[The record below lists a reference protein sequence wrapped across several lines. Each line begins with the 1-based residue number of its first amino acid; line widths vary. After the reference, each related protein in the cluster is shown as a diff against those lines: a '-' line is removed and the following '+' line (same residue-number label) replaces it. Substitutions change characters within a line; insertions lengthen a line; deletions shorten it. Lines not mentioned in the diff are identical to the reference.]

1 MTNTLA
7 AAWSTQSVDRQ
18 QQFSFWREAVC
29 EAFLQLEVDCE
40 ERRSFRGAL
49 DVRALGNLRLQR
61 VFTQRQHIRR
71 TRSGIARSDSACIYV
86 NYQSTG
92 NSIVKQRGRE
102 AQINQGEWYL
112 IDSAEPFEL
121 HHPADLASV
130 SIEIPHATIPDQLRL
145 AVQSTALAFG
155 QASGMMRLMADYMRN
170 ISENVDSLGT
180 SARDAVARNFMD
192 MLFLTLSPAAQYPEL
207 ASSCGTRRQLAAHFI
222 TQNLGRSDLSPA
234 IIAQACNCSVRTLH
248 TIFNATGMPVMQL
261 VWQKRFERAHAELG
275 SPVHRHRSI
284 ADIAL
289 GCGFSNLSHFCRYFK
304 ERMEMT
310 PSDWRGLQF
319 CGQGQL
325 R

>member
-1 MTNTLA
+1 MTVTLTDT
-7 AAWSTQSVDRQ
+7 WSTQSVDQQ

-49 DVRALGNLRLQR
+49 DVRAFGSLRLQR

-71 TRSGIARSDSACIYV
+71 TRNGIARSDSACIYV
-86 NYQSTG
+86 NYQATG

-102 AQINQGEWYL
+102 AHINPGEWYL

-121 HHPADLASV
+121 RHPADLASV
-130 SIEIPHATIPDQLRL
+130 SIEIPHAMIADQLRL

-155 QASGMMRLMADYMRN
+155 QASGMTRLMADYMRN
-170 ISENVDSLGT
+170 VSENVDSLGT
-180 SARDAVARNFMD
+180 SARSTVARNFMD
-192 MLFLTLSPAAQYPEL
+192 MLFLTLTPAGQYPEL
-207 ASSCGTRRQLAAHFI
+207 TGSCGMRRQLAEYFI
-222 TQNLGRSDLSPA
+222 AQNLGGSDLSPSM
-234 IIAQACNCSVRTLH
+234 IAQACHCSVRTLH
-248 TIFNATGMPVMQL
+248 TIFNATGMPVMQF
-261 VWQKRFERAHAELG
+261 VWQKRFERAHAEL
-275 SPVHRHRSI
+275 SSSIHRHRSI
-284 ADIAL
+284 ADIAF

-310 PSDWRGLQF
+310 PSDWRRLQI
-319 CGQGQL
+319 CEQGQP